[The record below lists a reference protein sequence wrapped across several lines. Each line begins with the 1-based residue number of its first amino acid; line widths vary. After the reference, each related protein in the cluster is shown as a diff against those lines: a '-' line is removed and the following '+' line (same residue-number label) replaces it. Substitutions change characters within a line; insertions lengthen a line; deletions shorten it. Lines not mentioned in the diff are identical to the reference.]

1 MKSILKLL
9 INYSVF
15 RIFQSHGGDVHV
27 ESNSYVS
34 VSMPP
39 IVDVTF
45 RQSHTGDRCVDILVE
60 RTRLNLS
67 VPFLFE
73 LGRFIIDAMPGDRF
87 CDGGVINHGYVG
99 DSGVQV

>member
-1 MKSILKLL
+1 M
-9 INYSVF
+9 N
-15 RIFQSHGGDVHV
+15 V
-27 ESNSYVS
+27 ESNSHVS

-60 RTRLNLS
+60 MTRLNLS

-73 LGRFIIDAMPGDRF
+73 LGRFIMDAMPGDIS

-99 DSGVQV
+99 DSGIQVCTGGI